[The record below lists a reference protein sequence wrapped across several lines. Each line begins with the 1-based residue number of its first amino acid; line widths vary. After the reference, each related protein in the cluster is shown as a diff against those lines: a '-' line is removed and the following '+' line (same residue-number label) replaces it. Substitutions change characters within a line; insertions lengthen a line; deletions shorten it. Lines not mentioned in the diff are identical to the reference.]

1 MDPVTMGLMGVQA
14 VGALQGLLGAR
25 RAAALARMRR
35 ERAVQDYLAS
45 MDARRVNDATA
56 GNRGMYGYA
65 GAGGD
70 AIAAGYQTAMANDAG
85 AGVYGSTAA
94 AGMRQK
100 ALDTLASGVADM
112 DVRNK
117 EHLAGLWADAQANAA
132 RMRAGYASE
141 DLGAAQDQYAQ
152 SVGSVS
158 SLAGA
163 LQAMQ
168 KPKAVAPTGVV
179 AAPGAQPGV
188 APVPANARLDVAPL
202 TLGTQV
208 QQQFQGVRDNG
219 RMFGLAANGM
229 NNGSQS
235 WMRRRLE
242 LPSWRPRPSLMGGRI
257 G

>member
-1 MDPVTMGLMGVQA
+1 MGLMGAQA

-56 GNRGMYGYA
+56 GNREMYGYA
-65 GAGGD
+65 GTGGD
-70 AIAAGYQTAMANDAG
+70 AIAAGYQTAVANDAG

-100 ALDTLASGVADM
+100 ALDTLAGGIADM

-117 EHLAGLWADAQANAA
+117 AHLADLWAEAQGNAA

-141 DLGAAQDQYAQ
+141 DLASAQDQYQNSLA
-152 SVGSVS
+152 GVS

-163 LQAMQ
+163 LQSMQ
-168 KPKAVAPTGVV
+168 KPRVVAPSAGSVAGANLGMGIASGMMGVPSGM
-179 AAPGAQPGV
+179 APRMAPNGGV
-188 APVPANARLDVAPL
+188 S
-202 TLGTQV
+202 LGTQV
-208 QQQFQGVRDNG
+208 QQQFQGVRDWG
-219 RMFGLAANGM
+219 RGVGPARNGM
-229 NNGSQS
+229 NNGSTNWLTRVFTLPS
-235 WMRRRLE
+235 NRRR
-242 LPSWRPRPSLMGGRI
+242 PGFG
-257 G
+257 